1 MNQNYCIFAA
11 QYFPHLGG
19 VERYTYHLAKE
30 LIRRGDQ
37 AVIVTSNVQRLPSY
51 EKMDGIPVY
60 RFPCINLLD
69 GRFPVLWPGGDFRKI
84 HRTLMKKHFDK
95 VIVNTRFYPHSL
107 YGVLFGRRQ
116 RAKTIV
122 IDHGSSH
129 LTVHNP
135 FWDTVGGWYE
145 HLFTGILKLLCKDYY
160 GVSRASIQWLR
171 HFHIQAKGAL
181 YNAIDLDE
189 IQRRLANPVRNFREE
204 YGIPDQADV
213 ITFTGRL
220 LAEKGLLPLVQAFK
234 KVRSQYPDTYLCI
247 AGDGDLEE
255 ELKKQS
261 DSHILLLGRLDSGEI
276 VDLLGNSDI
285 FCLPS
290 VSEGFST
297 SLLEA
302 AACKNYIV
310 VTDSACPRE
319 LLPDDR
325 YARILPELT
334 EGSIQEGLLWALSH
348 PRERQEAAARA
359 YERLASH
366 FTWKIVTDRIQ
377 KI

>member
-1 MNQNYCIFAA
+1 MFN
-11 QYFPHLGG
+11 
-19 VERYTYHLAKE
+19 
-30 LIRRGDQ
+30 
-37 AVIVTSNVQRLPSY
+37 
-51 EKMDGIPVY
+51 
-60 RFPCINLLD
+60 
-69 GRFPVLWPGGDFRKI
+69 
-84 HRTLMKKHFDK
+84 
-95 VIVNTRFYPHSL
+95 
-107 YGVLFGRRQ
+107 
-116 RAKTIV
+116 
-122 IDHGSSH
+122 
-129 LTVHNP
+129 
-135 FWDTVGGWYE
+135 
-145 HLFTGILKLLCKDYY
+145 
-160 GVSRASIQWLR
+160 
-171 HFHIQAKGAL
+171 
-181 YNAIDLDE
+181 
-189 IQRRLANPVRNFREE
+189 
-204 YGIPDQADV
+204 
-213 ITFTGRL
+213 
-220 LAEKGLLPLVQAFK
+220 
-234 KVRSQYPDTYLCI
+234 
-247 AGDGDLEE
+247 LEE